1 MCVLLGWIEGD
12 FMDTSWQCCFLLHA
26 CLYVG
31 CPAFSCACSVG
42 GTGNTKQTSHPGN
55 ESTECSFTTR
65 AIGFY
70 EWTRSTKLNSR
81 RLARYCFIPFH
92 SLNSRRL
99 TSFFHFISIPLRVFV
114 VPPSC
119 TYVHLFCIF
128 RYHGQWTGLYVGP
141 LAVVHSFV
149 GRHQKEQINSST
161 ACYGKGV

>member
-92 SLNSRRL
+92 SLNSSRL

-114 VPPSC
+114 VPPL
-119 TYVHLFCIF
+119 HLHVRMCIYF
-128 RYHGQWTGLYVGP
+128 AYFVIMANGLDCMWVP
-141 LAVVHSFV
+141 WQSFIRSLV
-149 GRHQKEQINSST
+149 ATKKN
-161 ACYGKGV
+161 K